1 MEPLQ
6 YAWKADAAARV
17 EIKSLCAINVRK
29 RRWTRFAALS
39 KISARRESRIPI
51 WPALRNTFVLPNC
64 EKKKKKK
71 KERKKERKKKEK
83 EQRFVL
89 DPTQQEKKITDN
101 WINLTKG
108 THVHDKLGHFEEAY
122 LKILKLQLSQNFLCH
137 SFVIIT
143 ENTKIF
149 LEGSGERERCKN
161 RRNIYIHTHMMVF
174 TRTTKYNKYIQAN
187 KTTQNLWKYKLE
199 HQ

>member
-1 MEPLQ
+1 
-6 YAWKADAAARV
+6 
-17 EIKSLCAINVRK
+17 
-29 RRWTRFAALS
+29 
-39 KISARRESRIPI
+39 
-51 WPALRNTFVLPNC
+51 
-64 EKKKKKK
+64 
-71 KERKKERKKKEK
+71 
-83 EQRFVL
+83 VL

-161 RRNIYIHTHMMVF
+161 RLNIYIHTHMMVF

-187 KTTQNLWKYKLE
+187 KTTQNL
-199 HQ
+199 

>member
-1 MEPLQ
+1 
-6 YAWKADAAARV
+6 
-17 EIKSLCAINVRK
+17 
-29 RRWTRFAALS
+29 
-39 KISARRESRIPI
+39 
-51 WPALRNTFVLPNC
+51 
-64 EKKKKKK
+64 
-71 KERKKERKKKEK
+71 
-83 EQRFVL
+83 VL

-108 THVHDKLGHFEEAY
+108 THVHDKLGHFEEAH

-149 LEGSGERERCKN
+149 LEGSGERERERERCKN
-161 RRNIYIHTHMMVF
+161 RRNIYIHTHTHMMVF

-187 KTTQNLWKYKLE
+187 KTTQNL
-199 HQ
+199 